1 MYLCTRNMKDV
12 NKRLTYPRS
21 IRLDAQF
28 RENLTQMASQN
39 TSNTITQNVDDGV
52 VDLKR
57 CLLVKRM
64 TQFIPSEKKNSED
77 LELVR
82 ATQEG
87 HQSLWHRYVD
97 KLCCLCQFK
106 PAGDAV
112 VSIGA
117 EDFEGCMRLWL
128 ATNNSK
134 TTPKALRLLCHILI
148 KLKEASV
155 AKGEDLDKLSEEIC
169 RMSLALSPAKIN
181 NYRSSLCRQVQRIKE
196 SSAEP
201 NVESMSVFCTSSLA
215 DKQLSD
221 ESVVQALELLI
232 KQTETHQNLCQHTME
247 FRSQTACTTLL
258 QLSDKYAGPYKSAR
272 HIIGR
277 FCSWR
282 TASQFVTKYASQ
294 FATRLSNAEAK
305 AVPGLT
311 LHKNEPIAIAPT
323 VEQVLTEVF
332 GQQGPIVADAA
343 GKLAYAQE
351 LLNELREKEQTCV
364 LHAEIAVAHHFD
376 SHDMRFIDGDRYVGC
391 SKPSCYACTIYL
403 GLQTPVFAHRPQH
416 GNAWFR
422 WCLPDVVDRD
432 GNADASATIRLAR
445 DMASEVRKDIAKC
458 IIGGHYGHRRLF
470 ESTTGISQSAQM
482 FH

>member
-1 MYLCTRNMKDV
+1 MIHVYLCTHNTKDI
-12 NKRLTYPRS
+12 NKWLAYPHS

-28 RENLTQMASQN
+28 REDLTQMASQK
-39 TSNTITQNVDDGV
+39 TSNTITQNVDDAV

-64 TQFIPSEKKNSED
+64 TQFIPNEKKNSED
-77 LELVR
+77 MELVR

-87 HQSLWHRYVD
+87 HRPLWHRYVD

-128 ATNNSK
+128 ATNNPK
-134 TTPKALRLLCHILI
+134 TTPKALRLLRHILI

-155 AKGEDLDKLSEEIC
+155 GKEEDLDKLSEEIC

-181 NYRSSLCRQVQRIKE
+181 NYRSSLRRQVQRIKE

-215 DKQLSD
+215 DKQRSD

-232 KQTETHQNLCQHTME
+232 KQTETHQNLCQHTMQ
-247 FRSQTACTTLL
+247 FRSETGWTTLL

-282 TASQFVTKYASQ
+282 TASQF
-294 FATRLSNAEAK
+294 ATRLSNAETK
-305 AVPGLT
+305 AVPDLT
-311 LHKNEPIAIAPT
+311 LHKNGPIAIAPT

-343 GKLAYAQE
+343 RKLAYAQE
-351 LLNELREKEQTCV
+351 LLDELREKERTCV

-376 SHDMRFIDGDRYVGC
+376 SHNLRFVDGDRYVGC
-391 SKPSCYACTIYL
+391 SKPSCYACTLYL
-403 GLQTPVFAHRPQH
+403 ELQIPEFAHRPQH

-422 WCLPDVVDRD
+422 WCLPDAVDRD

-482 FH
+482 CH